1 VPRPRHSAAII
12 TAPLD
17 TTQTSV
23 PQGEISATEQMLQG
37 HISMT
42 SRIVQRVLWVKCATF
57 AVKLEKQQPMKHS
70 SLVQHN
76 MSMTPMP
83 GIH

>member
-12 TAPLD
+12 TAPLE

-23 PQGEISATEQMLQG
+23 PQGEISATEQMLQR

-42 SRIVQRVLWVKCATF
+42 SRIVQRVL
-57 AVKLEKQQPMKHS
+57 
-70 SLVQHN
+70 
-76 MSMTPMP
+76 
-83 GIH
+83 